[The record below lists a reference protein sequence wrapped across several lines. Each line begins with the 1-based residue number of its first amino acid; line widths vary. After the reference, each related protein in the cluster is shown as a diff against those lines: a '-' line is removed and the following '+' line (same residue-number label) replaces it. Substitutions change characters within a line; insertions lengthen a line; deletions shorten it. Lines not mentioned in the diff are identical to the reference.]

1 MINGMFELNK
11 KNNMS
16 KKYKIFCYPADITM
30 QGYLDMYDN
39 KEIDIPTF
47 QREFVWTKK
56 QASSLIESI
65 LLGLPVPNIFLYKES
80 EDAKYKIIDGHQRI
94 QSIIKFMKGKFHKYD
109 DIDFKLSLQDTKR
122 GYKSDYHNITFSKLP
137 KEEQSEF
144 KRSVLRAMII
154 QRVDKTDN
162 DSEYQIFERLNTGGK
177 KLTPMQIRMCIF
189 DGKLLQAVNQLS
201 EKEIWLKLF
210 KEKKNT
216 ADTQDLIM
224 DKISSGIHSD
234 LILRIFALFDAYT
247 KGFDDNYKA
256 PMNKYVD
263 KYCRTTKEKEEHKE
277 ESTKIDIKQ
286 CIDKISRLFVK
297 SITQL
302 CGIDEKIFFLSKD
315 KLNKSV
321 VDSLVVAFMIKNNE
335 NENFVT
341 DNISLITFTQSER
354 YVKSI
359 QEDSGTSRSE
369 IVKNRINSAYELL
382 S

>member
-1 MINGMFELNK
+1 
-11 KNNMS
+11 
-16 KKYKIFCYPADITM
+16 
-30 QGYLDMYDN
+30 
-39 KEIDIPTF
+39 
-47 QREFVWTKK
+47 
-56 QASSLIESI
+56 
-65 LLGLPVPNIFLYKES
+65 
-80 EDAKYKIIDGHQRI
+80 
-94 QSIIKFMKGKFHKYD
+94 MKGKFHKDD

-122 GYKSDYHNITFSKLP
+122 GYKSDYHNITFNKLP
-137 KEEQSEF
+137 QEEQSEF

-189 DGKLLQAVNQLS
+189 DGKLLEAANQLIQN
-201 EKEIWLKLF
+201 ELWLKLF

-216 ADTQDLIM
+216 TDTQDLIM
-224 DKISSGIHSD
+224 DKISSGIHAD
-234 LILRIFALFDAYT
+234 LILRIFALFDAYI

-263 KYCRTTKEKEEHKE
+263 KYCRLNKNE
-277 ESTKIDIKQ
+277 DVN
-286 CIDKISRLFVK
+286 ISSLFIK

-302 CGIDEKIFFLSKD
+302 CGINEKIFFLSKD

-341 DNISLITFTQSER
+341 DNIDLITFTQSER

>member
-1 MINGMFELNK
+1 MFELNK

-94 QSIIKFMKGKFHKYD
+94 QSIIKFMKGKFHKDD

-189 DGKLLQAVNQLS
+189 DGKLLQVVNQLS
-201 EKEIWLKLF
+201 ENEIWLKLF

-216 ADTQDLIM
+216 TDTQDLIM

-234 LILRIFALFDAYT
+234 LILRIFALFDAYI
-247 KGFDDNYKA
+247 KGFDDTYKA

-263 KYCRTTKEKEEHKE
+263 KYCRLNKNEDVNL
-277 ESTKIDIKQ
+277 S
-286 CIDKISRLFVK
+286 SLFIK

-302 CGIDEKIFFLSKD
+302 CGINEKIFFLSKD

-341 DNISLITFTQSER
+341 DDNIALTTFTKSEIYLR
-354 YVKSI
+354 SI

>member
-1 MINGMFELNK
+1 MFELNK

-94 QSIIKFMKGKFHKYD
+94 QSIIKFMKGKFHKDD
-109 DIDFKLSLQDTKR
+109 DIDFKLSLQDVKR
-122 GYKSDYHNITFSKLP
+122 GYKSDYHNITFNKLP

-201 EKEIWLKLF
+201 ENEIWLKLF
-210 KEKKNT
+210 KEKKNAT
-216 ADTQDLIM
+216 DIQDLIM

-234 LILRIFALFDAYT
+234 LILRVFALFDAYI

-263 KYCRTTKEKEEHKE
+263 TYCRTIKEKEGSKE
-277 ESTKIDIKQ
+277 ESIHIEIGQYIDN
-286 CIDKISRLFVK
+286 ISRLFIK
-297 SITQL
+297 SVTQL
-302 CGIDEKIFFLSKD
+302 CEISEKIFFLSKD
-315 KLNKSV
+315 KINKSV
-321 VDSLVVAFMIKNNE
+321 VDSLVVAFMVKNQKDE
-335 NENFVT
+335 TFAI
-341 DNISLITFTQSER
+341 DNITLEKFTQSDT
-354 YVKSI
+354 YMKAV
-359 QEDSGTSRSE
+359 QEDSGTASAMK
-369 IVKNRINSAYELL
+369 VKARIDSVYDIL